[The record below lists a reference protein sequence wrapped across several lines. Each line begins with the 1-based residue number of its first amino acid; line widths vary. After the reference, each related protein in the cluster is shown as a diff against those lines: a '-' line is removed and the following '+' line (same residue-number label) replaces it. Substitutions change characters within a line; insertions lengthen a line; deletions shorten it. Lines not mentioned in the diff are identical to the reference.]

1 MVGVID
7 YGMGNLL
14 SVVNAL
20 ATLGADVTVCREPN
34 DLKKC
39 DRLILPGVGAF
50 GDCMEHLN
58 KSGMVEQ
65 IDEVVRRKGRP
76 LLGICLGMQA
86 LAGSSRERGNF
97 AGLGW
102 IDAEVVPISS
112 TAQSVRVPHMGWN
125 DITVCT
131 ESPLFVGLP
140 DSPEFYFVHSYVV
153 KCNDSKVVAARCDY
167 GGEFTAAVV
176 KDNVA
181 ATQFHPEKSQYCGLK
196 VLSNFLAWK
205 P

>member
-14 SVVNAL
+14 SVANAL
-20 ATLGADVTVCREPN
+20 AVLGADVTICREPESIAQ
-34 DLKKC
+34 C

-58 KSGMVEQ
+58 KSGMVGE
-65 IDEVVRRKGRP
+65 IDLAVHRKGRP
-76 LLGICLGMQA
+76 MLGICLGMQA
-86 LAGSSRERGNF
+86 LAGSSSEGGRHS
-97 AGLGW
+97 GLGW
-102 IDAEVVPISS
+102 IDAEVVPI
-112 TAQSVRVPHMGWN
+112 TTDDPKCRIPHMGWN
-125 DITVCT
+125 DVSVRT

-153 KCNDSKVVAARCDY
+153 KCNDQSVVAAQCDY
-167 GGEFTAAVV
+167 GEAFAAAIV

-196 VLSNFLAWK
+196 LLSNFLAWK